1 MKSLSVNWFIEG
13 SIDFEHKKYLIL
25 SYLSSINK
33 HFHKSRLYPDLSD
46 LVFHYN
52 NLLNFKK
59 NKSMMEKAFPQRL
72 TQADLDAV
80 KLTYEK
86 MIEDNELMHE
96 IERIITYSIN
106 KIDPAIRE
114 GKEIYDFVESRLD
127 IKPVGVVPLFPYCGY
142 FILRNGEDRQNLV
155 YEYQITIF
163 EGKDDK
169 YRAINAQFIT
179 DYSASFINTPE
190 AIKIQLIKNRRH
202 LPNPAVYSVE
212 SDILF
217 PLEQTLL
224 PIAKQSL
231 VKYISNAA

>member
-25 SYLSSINK
+25 SYLQDINK
-33 HFHKSRLYPDLSD
+33 HFHKSRLYPDLGD
-46 LVFHYN
+46 LIFHYN

-59 NKSMMEKAFPQRL
+59 NKFLMQQAFPQRL
-72 TQADLDAV
+72 TKADIEAV
-80 KLTYEK
+80 ELTYEK
-86 MIEDNELMHE
+86 MIADNELMQE
-96 IERIITYSIN
+96 IEQIISYSID
-106 KIDPAIRE
+106 KIDPAIRV

-127 IKPVGVVPLFPYCGY
+127 ISPVGVVPLIPYYGY
-142 FILRNGEDRQNLV
+142 FILRNGEDKQNLV

-169 YRAINAQFIT
+169 YRGINTQFIT
-179 DYSASFINTPE
+179 DYSANFINTPE
-190 AIKIQLIKNRRH
+190 SIKIQLISHRKH
-202 LPNPAVYSVE
+202 LPNPAVYRVE

-224 PIAKQSL
+224 PVAKQSL